1 MASNIFTGA
10 SRYSTDFQSVIDRSV
25 NIASLPLL
33 QMQQNK
39 VKISDESAA
48 LKSLDGKLASL
59 ETTLTNLANSFGSG
73 SYSISNSDSSTVS
86 ARISDGVAEGTYTV
100 KVLDIGSYATASSK
114 SNLTVVTDPATQNI
128 SEAGSF
134 SLTINGGE
142 AISIEP
148 ATTASNRW

>member
-59 ETTLTNLANSFGSG
+59 GNHADEPGQQLRIQLLLRFELGFIDGLGPDLRWRGGGNLHRQGAGH
-73 SYSISNSDSSTVS
+73 
-86 ARISDGVAEGTYTV
+86 RI
-100 KVLDIGSYATASSK
+100 LC
-114 SNLTVVTDPATQNI
+114 
-128 SEAGSF
+128 
-134 SLTINGGE
+134 NGFE
-142 AISIEP
+142 
-148 ATTASNRW
+148 

>member
-59 ETTLTNLANSFGSG
+59 DTTLTNLANSFGSALTPFRTRIHRR
-73 SYSISNSDSSTVS
+73 SRPASQMAWRREPIPSRCWTSDPMQRLRV
-86 ARISDGVAEGTYTV
+86 
-100 KVLDIGSYATASSK
+100 
-114 SNLTVVTDPATQNI
+114 
-128 SEAGSF
+128 
-134 SLTINGGE
+134 
-142 AISIEP
+142 
-148 ATTASNRW
+148 NRT

>member
-86 ARISDGVAEGTYTV
+86 PGSQMAWRKELTPSKCWTSDPMQRLRV
-100 KVLDIGSYATASSK
+100 
-114 SNLTVVTDPATQNI
+114 
-128 SEAGSF
+128 
-134 SLTINGGE
+134 
-142 AISIEP
+142 
-148 ATTASNRW
+148 NRT